1 MMLLQIKSCGK
12 PVHWTQH
19 IIGPVDDLQTNVD
32 IQSLT
37 LTLERLYYETP
48 EISVG
53 GDLDLDAGLASPS
66 SSSLRTTSSN
76 TSSFL
81 TTTSQNTPNSDAQ
94 TPFYVAVAEP
104 HGPTTSTASQMV
116 LQDSGYHGFDQWNE
130 WPEQST
136 TWTQY

>member
-1 MMLLQIKSCGK
+1 MLLQVTSCGK
-12 PVHWTQH
+12 PFQWTQH

-48 EISVG
+48 ELSVG
-53 GDLDLDAGLASPS
+53 GDLNLDPGLASSS
-66 SSSLRTTSSN
+66 SSSLGTTSSN

-81 TTTSQNTPNSDAQ
+81 QTTSQNTPNSDAQ
-94 TPFYVAVAEP
+94 TPFYVGAAEP
-104 HGPTTSTASQMV
+104 YGSTTSTASQMV
-116 LQDSGYHGFDQWNE
+116 LQDSGYLGFDQWNE

-136 TWTQY
+136 PWTQY